1 MSLDIQCKLYI
12 RVITEG
18 GQMYSC
24 CTYNSISIACYDLKN
39 DEFIDI
45 LYFFLC
51 IMYHQQVNKEIGV

>member
-24 CTYNSISIACYDLKN
+24 CTYSISIACYDLKN